1 MRRRNGNYEDFMV
14 QQLIDLE
21 NSEENR
27 QKFIKK
33 RGGLMKTMDW
43 FENKIQYVQKK
54 IEYHTSKGNIS
65 KIKFNQERLE
75 KLRKLMAVVFPD

>member
-33 RGGLMKTMDW
+33 RGGVMKTMDW
-43 FENKIQYVQKK
+43 FENKIKYVQKK
-54 IEYHTSKGNIS
+54 IEYHTEQDNIS

-75 KLRKLMAVVFPD
+75 KLRKLMATVFPE